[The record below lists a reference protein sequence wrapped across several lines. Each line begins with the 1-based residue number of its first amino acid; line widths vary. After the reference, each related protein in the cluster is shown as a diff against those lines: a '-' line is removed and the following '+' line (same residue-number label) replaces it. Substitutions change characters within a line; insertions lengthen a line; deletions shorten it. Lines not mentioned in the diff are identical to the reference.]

1 SEPLAPFTMTA
12 CPAGSR
18 TQWWSLCLGSARST
32 SSWPI
37 QCCPHGDRDEG
48 RARHDWSASY
58 ECPPKI
64 MGDVPHDFGTACMAD
79 CLTKEKF
86 MPERNVI
93 GGMDRVGIMVL
104 EDAFDAK
111 PTYDPSDEATNRSQV
126 SRGGA
131 GPCAQ

>member
-1 SEPLAPFTMTA
+1 M
-12 CPAGSR
+12 AG
-18 TQWWSLCLGSARST
+18 
-32 SSWPI
+32 
-37 QCCPHGDRDEG
+37 
-48 RARHDWSASY
+48 
-58 ECPPKI
+58 
-64 MGDVPHDFGTACMAD
+64 

-131 GPCAQ
+131 GPCAQHGARYMQATWFIFGKRWRTGL